1 MGVKLIRLIGFKTVS
16 DISPNIGDFF
26 FIKGVD
32 FAQSKG

>member
-1 MGVKLIRLIGFKTVS
+1 MGVKLIRLISFKIVS

-26 FIKGVD
+26 FIKVVD